1 MTLGGRAAE
10 QLVFDAVSTGAQNDL
25 EKVTRAAYARVA
37 IYGMNPRVGLLSF
50 PPDDNRLDKP
60 YSQETAAMIDDEVR
74 LLVASAYER
83 TLALLRERLPL
94 VEALAQTLLKKEVLG
109 VEELTAVLGERPF
122 KRVGDGLR
130 NIDRYRLGIS
140 SVPGSEAGAAAAAKL
155 PPPPDKPEEAE
166 REAEPESGPPLPVA
180 G

>member
-1 MTLGGRAAE
+1 MCMTLGGRAAE
-10 QLVFDAVSTGAQNDL
+10 QLVFAAVSTGAQNDL

-37 IYGMNPRVGLLSF
+37 IYGMNAKVGMLSF

-60 YSQETAAMIDDEVR
+60 YSQETAALIDSEVR
-74 LLVASAYER
+74 DLVASAYER
-83 TLALLRERLPL
+83 TLGLLRERLPL

-122 KRVGDGLR
+122 KRVGEGLR

-140 SVPGSEAGAAAAAKL
+140 SVAPAVGEAAAPQ
-155 PPPPDKPEEAE
+155 PPPPPPPPAAEEQT
-166 REAEPESGPPLPVA
+166 EPEGGPPLPVA